1 MSAAAF
7 DLRSLQVVAGGRTLF
22 ACGELALPRGALTI
36 VIGPNGGGKSTLLR
50 GLAGFHGRCD
60 GVLFGHRICPA
71 LAADG
76 RTLAWVGQH
85 PSGSALRL
93 RDYVLLGRRPMLG
106 RWRQAG
112 DADDNAVEAALVAL
126 DLAAHAE
133 VAVDCLSGGERQLAA
148 IARAVVQETPALLL
162 DEPGNHLDIHHQ
174 HRLMALLRQLAE
186 QGRSVVCV
194 LHDLALAAHYADWLV
209 LVADGRLV
217 RAGQPDAV
225 LSDGMLTALFRW
237 PIRAERRSG
246 ETGWRIESLPPE
258 R

>member
-1 MSAAAF
+1 MSATAF
-7 DLRSLQVVAGGRTLF
+7 DLRSLRVAAGRQTLF
-22 ACGELALPRGALTI
+22 ACGELALPGGALTV

-50 GLAGFHGRCD
+50 GLAGFHGQCD
-60 GVLFGHRICPA
+60 GVLFGRPIGPA

-85 PSGSALRL
+85 PSASALRL
-93 RDYVLLGRRPMLG
+93 RDFVLLGRRPMLG

-112 DADDNAVEAALVAL
+112 ATDDLAVEAALVAL

-133 VAVDCLSGGERQLAA
+133 VGVECLSGGERQLAA

-174 HRLMALLRQLAE
+174 HRLMTLLRQLAR

-209 LVADGRLV
+209 LVAEGRLL
-217 RAGQPDAV
+217 RAGPADAV
-225 LSDGMLTALFRW
+225 LGDGLLSALFRW
-237 PIRAERRSG
+237 PIRAERRAG
-246 ETGWRIESLPPE
+246 GTGWRIDSLPPE
-258 R
+258 G